1 MTTEDMITTPPGL
14 YLCLEAATPEIA
26 LTSLE
31 QARNV
36 APVEVV
42 LLQNPEL
49 VTKELITSIQAH
61 NIAVLIKEDAD
72 LAIELSADGVHLTEP
87 DSETFAA
94 AQQKLDGKEMIIG
107 AEINASRHLSMLLAE
122 QGVSYIALK
131 APGLDELTS
140 LDELTELDDQ
150 AAADEQPDEEDEISF
165 NQPPTIA
172 WWTGLIE
179 TPCVAWHLETEA
191 ELKDAIKAGADFV
204 ALAPALWQKSEATA
218 ETLTKLMKL
227 IQPTD

>member
-31 QARNV
+31 QARTA

-49 VTKELITSIQAH
+49 VTKDLITSIQAH

-72 LAIELSADGVHLTEP
+72 LAIELSADGVHLSEP

-94 AQQKLDGKEMIIG
+94 AQQKLDGKDMIIG
-107 AEINASRHLSMLLAE
+107 AEVSASRHLSMLLAE

-131 APGLDELTS
+131 APGLDEQTS
-140 LDELTELDDQ
+140 LDEEAD
-150 AAADEQPDEEDEISF
+150 ADEQPDEEDEISF

-179 TPCVAWHLETEA
+179 TPCVAWNLETEA
-191 ELKDAIKAGADFV
+191 ELKDAIEARADFV
-204 ALAPALWQKSEATA
+204 ALSPALWHKGDATA

-227 IQPTD
+227 IQPTDQTSE